1 MSHVRPFTTFS
12 GRARWLARAPAFR
25 SSRGFGA
32 GCSRSSRARFGPH
45 RAMATRNRAFV
56 ARNPTY
62 PCRTRRPP
70 CPRCRVRMRPAA
82 SPRPAAPFSPRLSWR
97 NGHRRLP
104 RVVIQMISPSPM
116 RLKLAHH
123 VSMGEIKDRVATL
136 VLGASSLALALAP
149 IFFLF
154 WLMQPKVLANPGIGA
169 LRVAGAASYE
179 PFLHD
184 AEPPQS
190 AEPPRRESAARLTQH
205 DPQYREAATS
215 AQREPPRPAQ
225 SRKTIKRALG
235 FAQYSG
241 GHRRWNGRGHA
252 RSYGSPVSP
261 PAAQRRRTRPDSFVV
276 ARSSQDDLN
285 ARRNEITR

>member
-1 MSHVRPFTTFS
+1 MSCHTFVRSRRSAVASVAGS
-12 GRARWLARAPAFR
+12 GSGFPIVAGLRRGLFKEFARAIWPA
-25 SSRGFGA
+25 SRDGNA
-32 GCSRSSRARFGPH
+32 ES
-45 RAMATRNRAFV
+45 
-56 ARNPTY
+56 
-62 PCRTRRPP
+62 
-70 CPRCRVRMRPAA
+70 RVRSPQSNLPLSHPASSL
-82 SPRPAAPFSPRLSWR
+82 SPLPGSHAAGRVPPAGRTFIHHDSS
-97 NGHRRLP
+97 G
-104 RVVIQMISPSPM
+104 SPM
-116 RLKLAHH
+116 RLKVAHH

-184 AEPPQS
+184 AELPQS

-205 DPQYREAATS
+205 DPQYRAAAIS

-225 SRKTIKRALG
+225 SRKTIKRAQG

-276 ARSSQDDLN
+276 ARSSQDDFN